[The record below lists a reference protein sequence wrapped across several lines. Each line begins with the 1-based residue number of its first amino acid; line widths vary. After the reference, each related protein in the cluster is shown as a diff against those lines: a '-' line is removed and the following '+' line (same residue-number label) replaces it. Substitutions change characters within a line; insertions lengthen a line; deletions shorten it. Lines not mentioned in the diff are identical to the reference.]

1 MSTRRK
7 IKRISGIAKVSRS
20 RINFLSTFPV
30 SPFFFFPCKR
40 RICSRFRRSNFHEI
54 YISFSLILSPC
65 LSLFSP
71 RYIRRTLSAT
81 LLASFMLIAAECFR
95 GKIESMG
102 IHEGG
107 PDACA
112 EIENTVYHSRDS
124 SGLLFFAA
132 GGIFPPPPFARPC
145 CCCLCLAVMQSRTFI
160 IVFVL
165 SLLRLLLF
173 LSLFPPVLPSLLVW

>member
-1 MSTRRK
+1 M
-7 IKRISGIAKVSRS
+7 
-20 RINFLSTFPV
+20 
-30 SPFFFFPCKR
+30 
-40 RICSRFRRSNFHEI
+40 
-54 YISFSLILSPC
+54 
-65 LSLFSP
+65 
-71 RYIRRTLSAT
+71 LSAT

-132 GGIFPPPPFARPC
+132 GGIFPPFARPC
-145 CCCLCLAVMQSRTFI
+145 AAAAAFA
-160 IVFVL
+160 
-165 SLLRLLLF
+165 
-173 LSLFPPVLPSLLVW
+173 LP

>member
-1 MSTRRK
+1 MFSAIRAIPGCCIGLDLSKRFTSRKRNYEMSTRRK

-30 SPFFFFPCKR
+30 STLFFFLCKR

-54 YISFSLILSPC
+54 YISFSLFLSPC
-65 LSLFSP
+65 LSLFPP
-71 RYIRRTLSAT
+71 RYICRTLSAT

-132 GGIFPPPPFARPC
+132 GGIFPP
-145 CCCLCLAVMQSRTFI
+145 
-160 IVFVL
+160 
-165 SLLRLLLF
+165 LRAPVLLL
-173 LSLFPPVLPSLLVW
+173 PLPCRNAK